1 MYQTTYCYP
10 QEQTETLN
18 VSRVST
24 KHTLILNQCN
34 LAPSISGWFL
44 RWPSLKPLT
53 PLMMCWGGIRTT
65 TRRVTSSFEPQV
77 LMPSMGERS
86 VEIEKDQ
93 SVLRPQVYF
102 KFGAIFLSK
111 Q

>member
-1 MYQTTYCYP
+1 MFHTTY
-10 QEQTETLN
+10 QEQTETQN
-18 VSRVST
+18 VSTIST

-34 LAPSISGWFL
+34 VEPSTSGWFL
-44 RWPSLKPLT
+44 HWPSLKPLT

-93 SVLRPQVYF
+93 SVLRPQAYF
-102 KFGAIFLSK
+102 KFAAILLSK